1 MPTDR
6 MQEHRHPSRP
16 PDALACHL
24 APPSAL
30 PLATLA
36 SHPAL
41 HPRPSG
47 VSLAAAARSASP
59 SIETLASAPL
69 QLTPP
74 FLVGVAAAAAVGIGV
89 AVDGNLCLSAAPA
102 HDAPSWSGSP
112 QRPPSGVSPAA
123 APRSASPSTDPWPRH
138 HATIH
143 LATSVLVGFAAG
155 ATARVGERMRT
166 RCVMKH
172 NAQICTRST
181 PF

>member
-59 SIETLASAPL
+59 LTETLASAPL

-89 AVDGNLCLSAAPA
+89 AVDGKPV
-102 HDAPSWSGSP
+102 P
-112 QRPPSGVSPAA
+112 
-123 APRSASPSTDPWPRH
+123 
-138 HATIH
+138 
-143 LATSVLVGFAAG
+143 
-155 ATARVGERMRT
+155 
-166 RCVMKH
+166 
-172 NAQICTRST
+172 
-181 PF
+181 